1 MAKRTV
7 CLSAQIERD
16 LAKLVDNGQFQTRS
30 EVIRAACRF
39 WLDYKRKEGP

>member
-1 MAKRTV
+1 MVKRTV

-16 LAKLVDNGQFQTRS
+16 LAELVANGQFQTRS

-39 WLDYKRKEGP
+39 WLDKRKGMS